1 MSILFILFSLWLGL
15 LIIYTN
21 FVIAISY
28 KLSIRHLKNKLK
40 IKQISI
46 FTTMKAIRLLLAML
60 AMTSALT
67 SCDSDQIITPEQ
79 LPETA
84 KVYIKQNYPDA
95 QIMIVKKEKKLF
107 KTKYEVK
114 LDNFMD
120 LDFDEDGMLTD
131 MDMDD

>member
-1 MSILFILFSLWLGL
+1 
-15 LIIYTN
+15 
-21 FVIAISY
+21 
-28 KLSIRHLKNKLK
+28 
-40 IKQISI
+40 
-46 FTTMKAIRLLLAML
+46 MKAIRLLLAML